1 MSTKRIYL
9 LGSRGMLGQ
18 MVQRYFSRSE
28 SWQLV
33 HVEARFDPSNLIDYF
48 RGYDDA
54 EPAVFI
60 NGVGAIPQKVSE
72 ARDFVLPNVL
82 LPLELARTLAP
93 QHLLIH
99 PSTDCVFKGD
109 RGQPYPAIASPDA
122 TDAYGWSKL
131 QAERVLLQRPN
142 TVVLRTSIIGPSESA
157 SSGLLQWFLSQPERA
172 VLQGFRNHWWNG
184 LTTLQWC
191 VEVERLLG
199 EQAGTARLLQLG
211 TTQSYSKY
219 DMLCLF
225 RDTFRPDITVNAV
238 EHGSTVDR
246 RLLPQ
251 REVPPL
257 PQQLRDLS
265 TWLDAL

>member
-1 MSTKRIYL
+1 MSMKRIYL

-18 MVQRYFSRSE
+18 LVHRYFTRSGR
-28 SWQLV
+28 WQV
-33 HVEARFDPSNLIDYF
+33 MPVDTRFDTANLIDHF
-48 RGYDDA
+48 RRYDDV

-72 ARDFVLPNVL
+72 ASGFVLPNVL

-93 QHLLIH
+93 RHLLIH

-109 RGQPYPAIASPDA
+109 RGQPYPATAAPDA
-122 TDAYGWSKL
+122 ADAYGWSKL
-131 QAERVLLQRPN
+131 QAERVLMQRPN

-157 SSGLLQWFLSQPERA
+157 SSGLLQWFLSQPEGA
-172 VLQGFRNHWWNG
+172 VLQGFRNHLWNG

-191 VEVERLLG
+191 IEVERLLG
-199 EQAGTARLLQLG
+199 EPPGPARLLQLG
-211 TTQSYSKY
+211 TAQSYSKY

-238 EHGSTVDR
+238 EHGAAVDR

-251 REVPPL
+251 REVAPL
-257 PQQLRDLS
+257 PQQLRELS
-265 TWLDAL
+265 TWLGAL